1 MPRRKAKTTTLS
13 LEIASIQEDG
23 YHVFVWIL
31 VNNRPARMLL
41 DTGASRTVFDI
52 DMLRED
58 HADIILEENEDKAM
72 GLGTS
77 AVDNYIAVI
86 DKMVLNDITAKKVQ
100 IGALSLSHVNV
111 GYGHMDLKPI
121 AGVLGS
127 DILMKYK
134 AVISYKD
141 KELVLT
147 Y

>member
-1 MPRRKAKTTTLS
+1 MPRRKLKTTTLS
-13 LEIASIQEDG
+13 LEIAPIQEDG
-23 YHVFVWIL
+23 FHVFVWIL
-31 VNNRPARMLL
+31 VNNHPARMLL

-52 DMLRED
+52 GTLREN

-77 AVDNYIAVI
+77 AVDNYIALI
-86 DKMVLNDITAKKVQ
+86 DKIVLNDIQAKKVQ
-100 IGALSLSHVNV
+100 VGALDLSHVNI

-121 AGVLGS
+121 AGVLGG

-134 AVISYKD
+134 ALISYKD
-141 KELVLT
+141 RELILT